1 MQKLLTSLETF
12 HSPARIL
19 VLNHLPFQGNPAYEP
34 TALQ

>member
-1 MQKLLTSLETF
+1 MQKLLTRLETF

-19 VLNHLPFQGNPAYEP
+19 VLNHFQGNPAYEP